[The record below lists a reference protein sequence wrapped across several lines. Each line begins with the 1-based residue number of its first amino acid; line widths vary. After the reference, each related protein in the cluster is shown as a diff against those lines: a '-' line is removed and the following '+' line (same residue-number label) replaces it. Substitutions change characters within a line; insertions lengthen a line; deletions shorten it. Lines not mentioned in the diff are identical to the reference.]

1 MCPHIH
7 AHTFIPKYTL
17 NFFPAKVNFI
27 HSESNMVAFPSCNSC
42 MFTLEYKEV
51 DHTRPM
57 LAFPLLNI
65 WPHSHLIYRE
75 SCGCVSP
82 HGASRSCPLGPFLL
96 SANSQG
102 SLSHTGKWHEKDF
115 RNHWCPKNWLESGAK
130 TNMEWWLWCQVPD
143 ENKWKQTNHKINLPF
158 LNGASEATE

>member
-42 MFTLEYKEV
+42 VFTLGYKAV
-51 DHTRPM
+51 DHARPM

-75 SCGCVSP
+75 SCDCVSP
-82 HGASRSCPLGPFLL
+82 HGASRSRPLGPFLL

-102 SLSHTGKWHEKDF
+102 SLSHIGKWHEKDF

-158 LNGASEATE
+158 LNGASEVTE